1 MAIPEGIIH
10 WCALHRY
17 TFKQYDAMGAER
29 IPTVGKLFIYIHNK
43 YFIIEKTRRKKT
55 KTKAFVA
62 MIKFQT
68 MLKKIFGNTQQQ
80 QQQNPVKKK
89 DTITSQEEEEKK
101 NNMLQ

>member
-43 YFIIEKTRRKKT
+43 YFIIEKHEEKKT

-80 QQQNPVKKK
+80 QQNPVKKK
-89 DTITSQEEEEKK
+89 DTITSQEEEK

>member
-43 YFIIEKTRRKKT
+43 YFIIEKT
-55 KTKAFVA
+55 
-62 MIKFQT
+62 
-68 MLKKIFGNTQQQ
+68 
-80 QQQNPVKKK
+80 
-89 DTITSQEEEEKK
+89 
-101 NNMLQ
+101 

>member
-1 MAIPEGIIH
+1 MAIPESIIH

-43 YFIIEKTRRKKT
+43 YFIIEKHEEKKT

-80 QQQNPVKKK
+80 QQKIQWRRKTQLQAKKK
-89 DTITSQEEEEKK
+89 KTK